1 MIRISWLNSW
11 EFRKDC
17 LGNLVRYADF
27 GNRHSPFGWELDH
40 IVSRANGGGTTLA
53 LLYQQ
58 QDLYGANRRIQW
70 KARGDE
76 LIKGYEMAV
85 REAR

>member
-1 MIRISWLNSW
+1 M
-11 EFRKDC
+11 
-17 LGNLVRYADF
+17 
-27 GNRHSPFGWELDH
+27 P
-40 IVSRANGGGTTLA
+40 
-53 LLYQQ
+53 LYQQ
-58 QDLYGANRRIQW
+58 QDLYGANRRVQW